1 MSVILHSDLNC
12 FYASVEMNEQPQLKG
27 KKVAVCG
34 STENRHGIVLTA
46 SYPAKRS
53 GVKTGMANWQAKQ
66 ACPGLIMVDPHYD
79 LYLKYS
85 RIVRRIYQR
94 YSEIIEPFGMD
105 ENWIQLPFTNDVEGI
120 GFRTAEEIRKTVESE
135 TGLTVSIGVSFS
147 KIFAKLGSDMKKP
160 NAVTVIPRTEYKEKV
175 WPLPVSDLLYVG
187 PATTRKLT
195 LLGCQTIGDLA
206 NADPRLIRQKLGK
219 NGIMLYQFAN
229 GTDGAQ
235 VMPSGYVP
243 PVKSVGHGITCTRD
257 LESNYEV
264 WLVLLELA
272 QDVGHRLRVNEIQA
286 KAVQVS
292 VRDKDLGWCQWQT
305 PLVYPSQSPYEIAC
319 AGFDLFRTRYTWLKP
334 VRALTIRGI
343 NPISESAPVQLDIFN
358 DYVPRGKQKDLDDAI
373 DDIRRRFGNRAIF
386 NAYGSARARTH
397 LRGDDAHSRPH
408 GGGHDDH
415 NVHPDHISDYPPREL
430 LLPRPQSPEHR
441 HRVLYPHRP
450 APSARPCRCHRRS
463 ARQLSLPEGIRPAR
477 RVRFHWCL
485 LPVLL

>member
-160 NAVTVIPRTEYKEKV
+160 NAVTVIPRTEDKEKV

-373 DDIRRRFGNRAIF
+373 DDIRRRFGNHAIF
-386 NAYGSARARTH
+386 NAC
-397 LRGDDAHSRPH
+397 LMGDLHMANDRCETVPM
-408 GGGHDDH
+408 
-415 NVHPDHISDYPPREL
+415 P
-430 LLPRPQSPEHR
+430 SPM
-441 HRVLYPHRP
+441 Y
-450 APSARPCRCHRRS
+450 
-463 ARQLSLPEGIRPAR
+463 Q
-477 RVRFHWCL
+477 
-485 LPVLL
+485 